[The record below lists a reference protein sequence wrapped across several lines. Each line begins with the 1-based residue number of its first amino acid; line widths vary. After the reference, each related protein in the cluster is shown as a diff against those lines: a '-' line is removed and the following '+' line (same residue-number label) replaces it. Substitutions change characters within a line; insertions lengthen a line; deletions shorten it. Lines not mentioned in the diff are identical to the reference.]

1 VALPAVAVARRAAA
15 RLLLNA
21 EHQSIDI
28 SCSTGSQQQTRSR
41 GVRRANGADRRTD
54 GHRII
59 TWTPSHTVREVT
71 DTIVRRKETHLSDGQ
86 CYSRL
91 RLHHSLRFTALSLSS
106 FLSEMMKTPRLIENS
121 LPRAETV
128 RRFFIY
134 FILRK

>member
-86 CYSRL
+86 CYRGYVYIT
-91 RLHHSLRFTALSLSS
+91 HSASQLSLS
-106 FLSEMMKTPRLIENS
+106 
-121 LPRAETV
+121 LPSC
-128 RRFFIY
+128 
-134 FILRK
+134 LK